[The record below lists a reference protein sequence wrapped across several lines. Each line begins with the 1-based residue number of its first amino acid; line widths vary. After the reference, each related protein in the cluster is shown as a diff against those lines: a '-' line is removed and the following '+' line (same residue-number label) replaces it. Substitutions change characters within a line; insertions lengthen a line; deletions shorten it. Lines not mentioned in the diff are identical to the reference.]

1 MPVELS
7 DEQDDPLEHEPLRRL
22 AATVITGELLPADTQ
37 VALTFVDVDAMT
49 GLNEKH
55 MGRTGPTDVLSF
67 PIEALTPGRVPKTPE
82 GGPPL
87 MLGDVVVCPTVVRRN
102 ALAAEVPF
110 EDEMALMVVHG
121 ILHLLGYDH
130 EDDGDA
136 EKMEQRERDLLA
148 LVGRTRP

>member
-7 DEQDDPLEHEPLRRL
+7 DEQDDPVEHETMHTV
-22 AATVITGELLPADTQ
+22 AAAVVRGEQLPADTEIS
-37 VALTFVDVDAMT
+37 LTLVDEATMAE
-49 GLNEKH
+49 LNHSH
-55 MGRTGPTDVLSF
+55 MGRSGPTDVLSF
-67 PIEALTPGRVPKTPE
+67 PIETMAPGLIPTPID

-87 MLGDVVVCPTVVRRN
+87 VLGDVIICPPVVRRN
-102 ALAAEVPF
+102 ADSAEVPF

-136 EKMEQRERDLLA
+136 EVMEQRERDLLA
-148 LVGRTRP
+148 SVGRVRP